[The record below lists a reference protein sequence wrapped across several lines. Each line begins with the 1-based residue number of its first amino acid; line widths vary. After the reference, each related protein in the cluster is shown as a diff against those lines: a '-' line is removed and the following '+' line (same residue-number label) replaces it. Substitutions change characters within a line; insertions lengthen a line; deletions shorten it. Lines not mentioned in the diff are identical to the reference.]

1 MKLKNKILS
10 LALALAFVPMTTDFS
25 SQSVSYAAEETVN
38 TIENQRAE
46 LQKAVDASVKIVNS
60 EVYFS
65 YASQGLKSEYE
76 AAISDGELQLSR
88 QDATYEDLRLATK
101 RINDAVDAI
110 YKEAEGIAQKIKVK
124 KDLEKAISD
133 NQLQVQVVNSLIK
146 NYPKTIQRVRPQL
159 LKMIEES
166 NAIVKEAQALL
177 KTL

>member
-10 LALALAFVPMTTDFS
+10 LALALAFVPTVAGFS

-46 LQKAVDASVKIVNS
+46 LQKAIDASVKIVNS

-65 YASQGLKSEYE
+65 YTSQGLKSEYE

-88 QDATYEDLRLATK
+88 DDATYEDLRLATK

-166 NAIVKEAQALL
+166 NAIVKEAQDLL

>member
-10 LALALAFVPMTTDFS
+10 LAMALAFVPMAAGFTS
-25 SQSVSYAAEETVN
+25 ESVSYAAEETVN

-65 YASQGLKSEYE
+65 YTSQGLKSEYE

-110 YKEAEGIAQKIKVK
+110 YNEAKGMANRIQIKNGLK
-124 KDLEKAISD
+124 KAIND
-133 NQLQVQVVNSLIK
+133 NRLQVEVVNSLLK
-146 NYPKTIQRVRPQL
+146 NYPNTVKNVRSRL
-159 LKMIEES
+159 LKIIEES
-166 NAIVKEAQALL
+166 NAYVKEAEALL

>member
-10 LALALAFVPMTTDFS
+10 LALALILVPAATSFNAN
-25 SQSVSYAAEETVN
+25 SVSYAAEETVN

-46 LQKAVDASVKIVNS
+46 LQKAIDASVKIVNS

-101 RINDAVDAI
+101 RINGAVDAI
-110 YKEAEGIAQKIKVK
+110 YNEAKDIANRIQIKNELK
-124 KDLEKAISD
+124 KAIND
-133 NQLQVQVVNSLIK
+133 NKFQVEVVNSLIK
-146 NYPKTIQRVRPQL
+146 NYPNTIRNVRSKL
-159 LKMIEES
+159 LKIIEES
-166 NAIVKEAQALL
+166 NAYVREAEALL

>member
-10 LALALAFVPMTTDFS
+10 LALALAFVPMTTGFS

-76 AAISDGELQLSR
+76 AAVSDGELQLSR

-110 YKEAEGIAQKIKVK
+110 YNEAKDTANSIQVK
-124 KDLEKAISD
+124 NGLIKAIND
-133 NQLQVQVVNSLIK
+133 NKFQVEVVNSLIK
-146 NYPKTIQRVRPQL
+146 NYPNTIKNVRSKL
-159 LKMIEES
+159 LKIIEES
-166 NAIVKEAQALL
+166 NAYIKEAETLL